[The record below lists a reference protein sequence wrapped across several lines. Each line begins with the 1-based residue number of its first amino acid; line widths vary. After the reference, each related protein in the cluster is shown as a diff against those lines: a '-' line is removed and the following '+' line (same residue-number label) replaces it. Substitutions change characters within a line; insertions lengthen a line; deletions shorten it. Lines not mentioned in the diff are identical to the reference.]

1 MCECLT
7 FGARP
12 SEVAEVD
19 SSVEDRRDDGASD
32 IRLIEDVRLTPVA
45 EDMAEWVDDLEIP
58 LERGMTVDEP
68 DEEVACDADLKGLER
83 SSSGRLMA
91 GISLRAL
98 SFEMSLA
105 VSDLGRPRP
114 SPELSLSEVS
124 VTDMSRRCDG
134 LLGASHG
141 EGGTNNEV
149 LDEPDTRR
157 VDGVR
162 YPRLDGIAL

>member
-1 MCECLT
+1 M
-7 FGARP
+7 
-12 SEVAEVD
+12 
-19 SSVEDRRDDGASD
+19 EDRRDDDGASE
-32 IRLIEDVRLTPVA
+32 IRLIDDVRLTPVA

-58 LERGMTVDEP
+58 LEPGMTVDEP
-68 DEEVACDADLKGLER
+68 DEEVVCDADLKGLER

-91 GISLRAL
+91 GISLWVL

-105 VSDLGRPRP
+105 VSVLGRPRP

-134 LLGASHG
+134 LLGAPHG
-141 EGGTNNEV
+141 EGGTDNEV

-162 YPRLDGIAL
+162 YPRLG